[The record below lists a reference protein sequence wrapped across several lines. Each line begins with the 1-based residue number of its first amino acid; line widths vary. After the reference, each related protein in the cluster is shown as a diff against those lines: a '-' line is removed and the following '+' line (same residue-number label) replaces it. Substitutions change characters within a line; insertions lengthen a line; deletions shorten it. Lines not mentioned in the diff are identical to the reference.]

1 MGIVEVIYQGRKMNS
16 SINIAEILIVN
27 STGVFILLFLIG
39 SKYANKSTKRVGEYL
54 FSCMIIL
61 NILTLI
67 METLSFLI
75 DGMPGKFIHILQYFS
90 NALLIFGAP
99 MMGCIWCLF
108 VEFKI
113 HRSLKRVNKIAYVLA
128 IPAVMN
134 ALFVVLDCFG
144 AGLLFA
150 ISKDNV
156 YARGRFDGLSY
167 ICICFY
173 YLYSIAVVYLAKHK
187 GSQIH
192 FFPVYTY
199 VLPCVMGTIVQ
210 GMHYGIA
217 TGWFSVAI
225 AILLVEIQ
233 LQKEESFVDELS
245 GLYNR
250 KYLEFFYKQMRVK
263 KFAQVYGIMMDL
275 NLFKQINDTYGHTVG
290 DDAIRTVSALLS
302 HWVETPDTVIRFA
315 GDEFIIMCVNR
326 TQNEVTALMDR
337 IRKNLSDYNRSGKK
351 PYNLSFSMG
360 YTKYSEEYKK
370 LDEFLRDM
378 DKMMYED
385 KEEFRRHELSI

>member
-1 MGIVEVIYQGRKMNS
+1 MNG
-16 SINIAEILIVN
+16 SINIAEILIAN
-27 STGVFILLFLIG
+27 CTGILCLLSLSG
-39 SKYANKSTKRVGEYL
+39 SKYVDKSTKRTGEYL
-54 FSCMIIL
+54 FSGMITLCIL
-61 NILTLI
+61 SLV

-75 DGMPGKFIHILQYFS
+75 DGMPGKTIHILQYIS
-90 NALLIFGAP
+90 NALLISGAP

-113 HRSLKRVNKIAYVLA
+113 HRSLKRVNKIAFVLA
-128 IPAVMN
+128 IPAVII

-144 AGLLFA
+144 VGLLFV
-150 ISKDNV
+150 ISRDNV
-156 YARGRFDGLSY
+156 YARGRFEGLSY
-167 ICICFY
+167 TCICFY
-173 YLYSIAVVYLAKHK
+173 YLYSIVVVYLAKHK

-250 KYLEFFYKQMRVK
+250 KYLEFFYKQIRVCS
-263 KFAQVYGIMMDL
+263 
-275 NLFKQINDTYGHTVG
+275 
-290 DDAIRTVSALLS
+290 AI
-302 HWVETPDTVIRFA
+302 
-315 GDEFIIMCVNR
+315 
-326 TQNEVTALMDR
+326 LM
-337 IRKNLSDYNRSGKK
+337 L
-351 PYNLSFSMG
+351 
-360 YTKYSEEYKK
+360 
-370 LDEFLRDM
+370 
-378 DKMMYED
+378 
-385 KEEFRRHELSI
+385 